1 MLHKANRNIKKWM
14 KRAAGVLAVTL
25 MVSSFTS
32 GLAVQNTAAK
42 ATKDSVKTQVQKQ
55 ISGTKQGAYTYYLNG
70 INLMRVKKGKKAQK
84 IATHV
89 QNFRFISDKIYYTS
103 SNNSR
108 LYCAKKDGSKKKLIA
123 KHCRGIIDVMD
134 DRIIYGGAL
143 GMFSVK
149 LDGKAN
155 TKIASY
161 TNMLDGYA
169 HFDGRVYYSKHVTDE
184 HGSIIGA
191 NMKSNKLDGTDQK
204 KELDELFQHN
214 IVYQKMGGQLYAF
227 VETQDHKRK
236 MLRLNNDVWEE
247 VTELTNDWFCFEYVK
262 DSYFYGVKMIPVE
275 GMEAVKPESVISRM
289 DATGKIEPFID
300 FGSQN
305 VTLGDSL
312 RLEKQG
318 KYWVVWSWVD
328 DSYPVVYICNESG
341 TIVKTITVP
350 RGDWGDSAGVFVKVS
365 KNTAYVMFTGGDTN
379 LRKYKTYKLK

>member
-14 KRAAGVLAVTL
+14 KRAAGVLAITL

-32 GLAVQNTAAK
+32 GLSTQTAA
-42 ATKDSVKTQVQKQ
+42 AKDSVKTQVQKQ

-70 INLMRVKKGKKAQK
+70 RTLVRAKKGKKTQK
-84 IATHV
+84 IAKDV
-89 QNFRFISDKIYYTS
+89 SSFRFIKGNIYYVKNGS
-103 SNNSR
+103 SR
-108 LYCAKKDGSKKKLIA
+108 LYRIKKDGSKKKLIA
-123 KHCRGIIDVMD
+123 KHCRSMIDVMD

-149 LDGKAN
+149 LDGKKD

-161 TNMLDGYA
+161 TSMLNGYA
-169 HFDGRVYYSKHVTDE
+169 LFDSRVYYSTHVTDE
-184 HGSIIGA
+184 QGLTIGA
-191 NMKSNKLDGTDQK
+191 NMKSNKIDGTDKK
-204 KELDELFQHN
+204 KESEELFVNN

-227 VETQDHKRK
+227 VETQEHKRK

-247 VTELTNDWFCFEYVK
+247 ITELTGEWFCFEYVK
-262 DSYFYGVKMIPVE
+262 DSYFYGEKMIPVE

-289 DATGKIEPFID
+289 DETGKMEPCID
-300 FGSQN
+300 LGSQN
-305 VTLGDSL
+305 VTLGDSISV
-312 RLEKQG
+312 EKQG
-318 KYWVVWSWVD
+318 KYWVVWSWED

-341 TIVKTITVP
+341 TLVKTITVP
-350 RGDWGDSAGVFVKVS
+350 RGNWGDSAGVSLKVK